1 METFEGLIVKQIA
14 FKESS
19 KILHV
24 YTDTGMVSVLVH
36 GAKKFKS
43 PWLSASENLNV
54 IRIQATGKNLL
65 ILTDAEIVSDYRNIK
80 ADLIRLTYAQH
91 LLEIIHFFAETEY
104 DHAKF
109 YAFIK
114 KILAKIDSEAD
125 YIPFAYLFELKFLFL
140 LGVAPAFG
148 ACAECGTKTGLS
160 FRVRSGGAACEE
172 HGEGPAAS
180 AVQGGGP
187 PGGDERGGVRLLHVL
202 ELQQPAEGRR
212 GHGLGRPLRG
222 GPRAG
227 NRPRRRPRRAHPL
240 FPEKQTERVAFLCR
254 PGGGPVLIRYPG

>member
-24 YTDTGMVSVLVH
+24 YTATGMISLLVH

-54 IRIQATGKNLL
+54 IKIQATGKNLL
-65 ILTDAEIVSDYRNIK
+65 ILTDAEVVSDYKNIK

-109 YAFIK
+109 YAFVK
-114 KILAKIDSEAD
+114 KILAKLDTDTD
-125 YIPFAYLFELKFLFL
+125 YIPYVYLFELKFLFL

-148 ACAECGTKTGLS
+148 ACAECGKKTGLS
-160 FRVRSGGAACEE
+160 FRVRSGGAACED

-180 AVQGGGP
+180 AAAASWMRALYVQDVKDPLPGP
-187 PGGDERGGVRLLHVL
+187 LPADILMEIRRILDDYYAFHLNFRSKSRTMLSGLL
-202 ELQQPAEGRR
+202 G
-212 GHGLGRPLRG
+212 
-222 GPRAG
+222 
-227 NRPRRRPRRAHPL
+227 
-240 FPEKQTERVAFLCR
+240 
-254 PGGGPVLIRYPG
+254 Y